1 MISIQEPSKHKPCF
15 QELHGYKVKSQK
27 LHSARNLW
35 IHATFLMKK
44 NSVDVACIIKN
55 FIFWFFF
62 TENDKAI
69 LCGSSKLETT
79 SHNIDWKYPL

>member
-1 MISIQEPSKHKPCF
+1 
-15 QELHGYKVKSQK
+15 
-27 LHSARNLW
+27 
-35 IHATFLMKK
+35 MKK